1 MQTGKTEK
9 KKKIEP
15 LVVISYPGLSQVK
28 VITQNWLMDNIT
40 ASPTSS
46 SFPAPSLGK
55 AGILVPASATPIPQV
70 RMEYCP
76 IHGVGRRGQPGF
88 HHWHELLSWTVMGPI
103 SRLRSHLS
111 RLLPELSYCSSHLPC
126 SFIQQNVLSTY

>member
-46 SFPAPSLGK
+46 LPPPQGK
-55 AGILVPASATPIPQV
+55 LAS
-70 RMEYCP
+70 
-76 IHGVGRRGQPGF
+76 
-88 HHWHELLSWTVMGPI
+88 
-103 SRLRSHLS
+103 
-111 RLLPELSYCSSHLPC
+111 
-126 SFIQQNVLSTY
+126 